1 MNKNVVM
8 IDNVQF
14 IVDGM
19 SYEYAQ
25 QDGENA
31 GRSDDGTMTRD
42 VIGLTNKVYCLF
54 NSKDRWYGSELSK
67 LLKLIKKTEC
77 SFNYYDPLEKGRV
90 TKNMYIVCDKCEVQL
105 IEDEIYLKSQ
115 IEFRFIQMDV
125 DII

>member
-1 MNKNVVM
+1 MNKNVVV

-25 QDGENA
+25 QDGDSA

-67 LLKLIKKTEC
+67 LLKLLKKKEC
-77 SFNYYDPLEKGRV
+77 TFGYFDPKENSRL
-90 TKNMYIVCDKCEVQL
+90 TKQMYVVSDKCECTLV
-105 IEDEIYLKSQ
+105 ENEIYLKSPLE
-115 IEFRFIQMDV
+115 IRFIQMDV

>member
-67 LLKLIKKTEC
+67 LLKLLKKKEC
-77 SFNYYDPLEKGRV
+77 TFSYFDPKENSRL
-90 TKNMYIVCDKCEVQL
+90 TKQMYVVSDKCECTLV
-105 IEDEIYLKSQ
+105 ENEIYLKSPLE
-115 IEFRFIQMDV
+115 IRFIQMDV